1 MSKEQQISNST
12 DGWLFLKKQKKFKL
26 PEGCK
31 NVDFIC
37 PAFNN
42 TIVLVEDDLFFHV
55 DEDGTILANK
65 KLKYIIFRVKML
77 CPHILLLAA

>member
-1 MSKEQQISNST
+1 M
-12 DGWLFLKKQKKFKL
+12 
-26 PEGCK
+26 
-31 NVDFIC
+31 DFIC

-65 KLKYIIFRVKML
+65 KLKYGAFKAKML
-77 CPHILLLAA
+77 CPYVLLLASKDHLGMFDLRNYQELEMEC